1 MRRIVGTTNLWKGQV
16 CVLQVTDATSNAIQ
30 LRALVDASDSND
42 GWDLRC
48 YVREKLVEFLQK
60 NYPDTLPK
68 VRTEFRTFPDGD
80 GQANAGILS
89 RSQHAH

>member
-1 MRRIVGTTNLWKGQV
+1 M
-16 CVLQVTDATSNAIQ
+16 CVLQVSDATANAIQ
-30 LRALVDASDSND
+30 LRALVDARDSND

-68 VRTEFRTFPDGD
+68 VRTEFRTAPDAN
-80 GQANAGILS
+80 GQANANFLS
-89 RSQHAH
+89 QGQTAH